1 MARPQHP
8 REGAPPP
15 WAPRPN
21 LPANWRMHKAPLI
34 RPPSTGASPLA
45 LPMDLPMDG
54 ALPDM
59 PPSKAPA
66 PVPPGRCPRRP
77 LRARVPP
84 PRISIALPRPPQRPS
99 PPPRQLAPL
108 PPHRP
113 HPALE
118 KGPRR
123 ATVGPSPRD
132 RGTSD
137 RLQRVVGWAPVRRG
151 FLREGHPARAPTVRS
166 PAAPTCLTQHNAAT
180 MASSNPPGPDRS
192 VRGCVVPGL
201 PPVRSPGA
209 RAPGQTA
216 AQRTGEYPK
225 SHYSAARRRGL
236 AHDDPQG
243 VVLVQSAP
251 HSPPGGHNSQEVAP
265 LGPPAQPVQQTGE
278 YPESHIQ
285 PPMEGAFP
293 Q

>member
-1 MARPQHP
+1 
-8 REGAPPP
+8 
-15 WAPRPN
+15 
-21 LPANWRMHKAPLI
+21 
-34 RPPSTGASPLA
+34 
-45 LPMDLPMDG
+45 MDLPMDG

-108 PPHRP
+108 PPPSASPGPGKGAATRHRGPVAPGPGDQRPPAARGRVGAGASGLPTRGSPCQGPHSKIPRRPNMP
-113 HPALE
+113 HPTQRSHDGELQ
-118 KGPRR
+118 
-123 ATVGPSPRD
+123 SPRP
-132 RGTSD
+132 GPFG
-137 RLQRVVGWAPVRRG
+137 QVR
-151 FLREGHPARAPTVRS
+151 FYT
-166 PAAPTCLTQHNAAT
+166 
-180 MASSNPPGPDRS
+180 NPPTPFG
-192 VRGCVVPGL
+192 VGCVVPGL